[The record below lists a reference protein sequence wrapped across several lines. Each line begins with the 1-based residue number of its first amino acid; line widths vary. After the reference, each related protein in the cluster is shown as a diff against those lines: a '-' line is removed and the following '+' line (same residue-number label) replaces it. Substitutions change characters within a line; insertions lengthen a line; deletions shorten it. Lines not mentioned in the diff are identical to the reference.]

1 MLNGHLT
8 GDQVMA
14 GLYGRGADL
23 LTGVPC
29 SFLTPVINAAIGN
42 TSMCFVGAASEGEA
56 IGIAAGSWLAGGSP
70 VVMGQNSGLGNMIN
84 PLTSL
89 AAPARIPILILR
101 TWRGEPGLKDE
112 PQHEVM
118 GRVMT
123 SLLDVIDVGW
133 QLLDSDPG
141 LLYDQLDRAF
151 AAMSAR
157 SLPHCLI
164 IRKGVIADQPLA
176 GQKALFRRSAG
187 ALCRPDSPG
196 SPGVAGTRAEV
207 LERLL
212 GVIPADAPVVATTG
226 KTGRELFTIADR
238 PQHFY
243 LVGAMG
249 CASAVGLGISLRLP
263 GPVFVVD
270 GDGAAL
276 MKLGNM
282 ATIGAEKPSGL
293 VHILLDNLVH
303 DSTGGQRTSSG
314 AVDFAATAIACG
326 YRSAASCTSMAGFE
340 RAVAAAVASSGPHF
354 VHVRIS
360 TGSMAALGRP
370 TVRPHEVAQRFR
382 DHFSGSLGQAG
393 AETASAGSVRRR

>member
-1 MLNGHLT
+1 MTGHLT

-14 GLYGRGADL
+14 GLYRRGTDL

-29 SFLTPVINAAIGN
+29 SFLTPVINAAIGS
-42 TSMCFVGAASEGEA
+42 TSMRFVGATSEGEA

-70 VVMGQNSGLGNMIN
+70 VVMGQNSGLGNMVN
-84 PLTSL
+84 PITSL
-89 AAPARIPILILR
+89 AAPARIPILILC

-123 SLLDVIDVGW
+123 SLLDVIEVGW
-133 QLLDSDPG
+133 QVLDSDPAM
-141 LLYDQLDRAF
+141 LSDCLDRAY
-151 AAMSAR
+151 ADLRAR

-164 IRKGVIADQPLA
+164 IRKGVIADQPLT
-176 GQKALFRRSAG
+176 GQKTLFRQPAG
-187 ALCRPDSPG
+187 TLIMPDPPG
-196 SPGVAGTRAEV
+196 SPDVAGTRAEV

-212 GVIPADAPVVATTG
+212 GLIPASAPVVATTG

-238 PQHFY
+238 PQHLY
-243 LVGAMG
+243 LVGSMG

-282 ATIGAEKPSGL
+282 ATIGAEQPPGL

-303 DSTGGQRTSSG
+303 DSTGGQRTNSG

-326 YRSAASCTSMAGFE
+326 YRSAASCTSMTGFE
-340 RAVAAAVASSGPHF
+340 QALAAAGASPGPHL

-370 TVRPHEVAQRFR
+370 TVRPDEVAQRFR
-382 DHFSGSLGQAG
+382 DHFSGGHRQAG
-393 AETASAGSVRRR
+393 AETALAGSVRGR